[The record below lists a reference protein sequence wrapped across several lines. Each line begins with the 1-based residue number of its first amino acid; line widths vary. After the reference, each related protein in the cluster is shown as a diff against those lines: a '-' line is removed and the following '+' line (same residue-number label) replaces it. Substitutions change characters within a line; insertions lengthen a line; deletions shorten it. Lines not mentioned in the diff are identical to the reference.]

1 MLGQP
6 PSPARPAMRSPSASA
21 GELEGSQLSPR
32 KLIKSLTAAGLTLE
46 ASVVE
51 VRP

>member
-1 MLGQP
+1 
-6 PSPARPAMRSPSASA
+6 MRSPSASA